1 MRRIILVLIIAGILA
16 GAIGGLVLYFHR
28 NSGAKLLARAE
39 LALRAR
45 NFDRALELAASYA
58 AANPDDW
65 RGPYFQARAHISLG
79 RYDEA
84 RTLLDQAAKAAPG
97 EATVL
102 MTRADTFAHPARQTL
117 AASDPDLR
125 PDVLRT
131 AIEQLGQA
139 KAALENATAP
149 DEDVATEIAEAI
161 GLVEIDI
168 GYAHRRLGL
177 RLQKE
182 ADVAAAGGAGDQA
195 SAKTKASEAA
205 MQEAARQLQDAA
217 GRLLAV
223 AKKDAQRAADQPAWP
238 RAANA
243 LVQLCIGEVRD
254 PRRSPDD
261 RQAFQTVLAEARQA
275 ILSMKDPPPVAAML
289 LVTQQVVAAGLEDI
303 SPAGRQEV
311 MGACEAL
318 DDILKRHPDDP
329 DAPQIRLARAEMALR
344 LGDVAKTEEICKAV
358 LQVDPRQR
366 QARLLLAVA
375 MLSRGN
381 VAEAEKDLFA
391 LRTDFPGSP
400 AAQYAFAQAAMK
412 SGKDE
417 LAKEA
422 LRKVTELD
430 PTHAGARQ
438 ALAASLLRDGF
449 YDQAFSEAKAL
460 YDAHPDSPVAIGLLV
475 ETAARTDQSGVALQA
490 IETAQKQFPDRP
502 VVQLAIAQGYRT
514 LGNIEASR
522 AAAAKAA
529 EAKATS
535 LSEHLAVA
543 EAMVYL
549 GKTAEAETM
558 LSETITAYPESS
570 APHYHLGALYQ
581 QTGRAMQAIEQYQA
595 AVRLTPQ
602 NTTYRMTLGRALFDA
617 GLLDEADVEVRQVL
631 SVDPSH
637 AQAGLVATQI
647 KILRGEPVAADELQP
662 ATVAGK
668 QQGLALALAYLNH
681 AEPQRCLE
689 VCQAVLKE
697 NPDDLD
703 ARLVLG
709 QAHLAL
715 NQPDQCIEQWTGI
728 IKKDPQ
734 RLVIYR
740 ALAGV
745 LIRQKTPAEVEA
757 FLTAIPGTGPNQID
771 SAMAWLY
778 QQKRDFAA
786 AADVYGRLAD
796 RDTAPQDLRYLAR
809 LDRARCLAQAGQ
821 TDEAIQELARLP
833 DKDPWRNRALLGKV
847 VILAGANRIQETGPI
862 LEELQAAAVKTA
874 DVESLG
880 RIGSFYLQTRQFDKA
895 VTVSEELERLVPKD
909 SRPCLLRAGAL
920 TALGRTADAVD
931 AYRQAVAR
939 QPGNFASHIRLVRAL
954 DAAQQPKEAL
964 EALAEL
970 GARGDTA
977 KALAAFERGAL
988 YVAWGLQ
995 KPAVECLGQLAQEGG
1010 ATRPDLRVALARA
1023 LAGLGDKEKAR
1034 EQLQKVPRHAKE
1046 HVSAQQLLAELADS
1060 DDAKLAV
1067 LRKADV
1073 DPSDRPALAVHR
1085 LDILLRAARAADAV
1099 REYQTF
1105 VAGLPQGATP
1115 PEALSLLALYAML
1128 RTGDQAGATAIAVQ
1142 AAQQVP
1148 RPAWKRVA
1156 VLLTMSDQP
1165 ETARTLLPEVARAD
1179 PQDTILGLCLAAQ
1192 TGGDTKPWTDR
1203 LAQLERLL
1211 AAVKPPVTM
1220 PTRHGILSALAA
1232 GDLADA
1238 EKRLADAAGADL
1250 IGRSVMGELVAAAR
1264 KDPNL
1269 KAEAAVLLKSTM
1281 ATDLRLPEIGRV
1293 WAMGALKAR
1302 PTSQWAAGLAAQ
1314 HATDAAGLQEVLAL
1328 LKPADCVLARAIEAS
1343 ILMIENK
1350 YAEAAEVYRRAA
1362 EAEKGDPQLVMRQ
1375 AIATENS
1382 GKLPEALALYRQVW
1396 EKTKSPTAANNAAY
1410 LASELYPKDKQHL
1423 AEAAAWAQAATDA
1436 EPANSAF
1443 HDTRGWIAYLLDRND
1458 EAVAQLR
1465 QAVKGLAASPEVH
1478 YHLGLAENKAGNAQ
1492 LGRDHLQAAVDLGEA
1507 AKTGDR
1513 PLPKSATD
1521 AVRLAREALAQLQG
1535 AQ

>member
-16 GAIGGLVLYFHR
+16 AAIGGAVWWFHR
-28 NSGAKLLARAE
+28 NSGTKLLARAE

-45 NFDRALELAASYA
+45 NFDRALELAANYTA
-58 AANPDDW
+58 GNPDDW
-65 RGPYFQARAHISLG
+65 RGPYLQARAHISLG

-84 RTLLDQAAKAAPG
+84 RTLLDQAAKTAPAEAAI
-97 EATVL
+97 L
-102 MTRADTFAHPARQTL
+102 ITRADTFAHPARQTL
-117 AASDPDLR
+117 ASSDPDLR

-149 DEDVATEIAEAI
+149 NEDVATEIAEAI
-161 GLVEIDI
+161 GLVEINI
-168 GYAHRRLGL
+168 GHAQRRLGL

-182 ADVAAAGGAGDQA
+182 ADVAAAGGAADQA
-195 SAKTKASEAA
+195 DAKTKASETA
-205 MQEAARQLQDAA
+205 MQEAARQLRDAA
-217 GRLLAV
+217 GRLLEV
-223 AKKDAQRAADQPAWP
+223 AKKDAQRAAEQPTQP

-243 LVQLCIGEVRD
+243 LVQLCIGELRD
-254 PRRSPDD
+254 PRGSPDE

-275 ILSMKDPPPVAAML
+275 ILSMKNPPPVAAML

-311 MGACEAL
+311 TEACKAL
-318 DDILKRHPDDP
+318 DDILQRHPDDP

-344 LGDVAKTEEICKAV
+344 LGDGAKAEEICKAI
-358 LQVDPRQR
+358 LQIDPRQH
-366 QARLLLAVA
+366 QARLILAAALLN
-375 MLSRGN
+375 RGN
-381 VAEAEKDLFA
+381 VAQAEKDLFA
-391 LRTDFPGSP
+391 LRTDFPQWP
-400 AAQYAFAQAAMK
+400 AAHYAYAQVAMK
-412 SGKDE
+412 TGKDE

-430 PTHAGARQ
+430 PSHAGARR

-460 YDAHPDSPVAIGLLV
+460 YDAHPDSPIAIGLLV
-475 ETAARTDQSGVALQA
+475 ETAARTNQPGVALQT
-490 IETAQKQFPDRP
+490 IEAAQKQFPDRP
-502 VVQLAIAQGYRT
+502 LVQLAVAQGYRT
-514 LGNIEASR
+514 LGNVEGSR
-522 AAAAKAA
+522 TAAAKAA
-529 EAKATS
+529 EAKPTS
-535 LSEHLAVA
+535 LGERLAVA

-558 LSETITAYPESS
+558 LSETITAYPDSS
-570 APHYHLGALYQ
+570 APHFQLGALYQ

-602 NTTYRMTLGRALFDA
+602 DTTYRMALARALFNA
-617 GLLDEADVEVRQVL
+617 GLLDEADAEVRQVL
-631 SVDPSH
+631 GVDPSH
-637 AQAGLVATQI
+637 AEAGLVATQI
-647 KILRGEPVAADELQP
+647 KILRGEPVAADDLQP
-662 ATVAGK
+662 ATVGGK

-681 AEPQRCLE
+681 AEPQRCLD
-689 VCQAVLKE
+689 VCQAILKE

-734 RLVIYR
+734 RLTVYR

-745 LIRQKTPAEVEA
+745 LSRQKTPAEVEA
-757 FLTAIPGTGPNQID
+757 VLAAIPGTGPIQVD
-771 SAMAWLY
+771 TAMAWLY
-778 QQKRDFAA
+778 QQKRDFDA

-796 RDTAPQDLRYLAR
+796 RDAAPQDLRYLAR
-809 LDRARCLAQAGQ
+809 LDRARCLAQAGHADQ
-821 TDEAIQELARLP
+821 AIQELGRLP
-833 DKDPWRNRALLGKV
+833 DKDPWRKRVLFGKIA
-847 VILAGANRIQETGPI
+847 ILAGADRIQETGPI
-862 LEELQAAAVKTA
+862 LDELQAAAVRTA
-874 DVESLG
+874 DGESLG
-880 RIGSFYLQTRQFDKA
+880 RVGSFYLQTRQFDKA
-895 VTVSEELERLVPKD
+895 VTVSAELERLVPND
-909 SRPCLLRAGAL
+909 PRPCLLRASAL
-920 TALGRTADAVD
+920 TALGRTAEAID

-964 EALAEL
+964 EALADL
-970 GARGDTA
+970 GARGEAA

-1034 EQLQKVPRHAKE
+1034 QQLQKVPRHAKE
-1046 HVSAQQLLAELADS
+1046 HVNAQQLLAELADS
-1060 DDAKLAV
+1060 DDAKLAI

-1073 DPSDRPALAVHR
+1073 DPDDQPALAVHR
-1085 LDILLRAARAADAV
+1085 MDILLRAARSADAV

-1105 VAGLPQGATP
+1105 VAGLPQGTSP

-1142 AAQQVP
+1142 AAKQVP
-1148 RPAWKRVA
+1148 RTAWKRMA

-1165 ETARTLLPEVARAD
+1165 ETARALLPEVARAE
-1179 PQDTILGLCLAAQ
+1179 PQDAILGLCLAAQ
-1192 TGGDTKPWTDR
+1192 TGADTKPWTDR

-1220 PTRHGILSALAA
+1220 PTRHGILAALAA
-1232 GDLADA
+1232 GNLADA

-1250 IGRSVMGELVAAAR
+1250 IGRSVMGELVAAAK

-1269 KAEAAVLLKSTM
+1269 KAEAVVLLKATM

-1293 WAMGALKAR
+1293 WALGALKAR
-1302 PTSQWAAGLAAQ
+1302 PTSHWAAGLAAQ
-1314 HATDAAGLQEVLAL
+1314 HATDAAGLREVLAL

-1343 ILMIENK
+1343 ILMVEHK
-1350 YAEAAEVYRRAA
+1350 YPEAAEIYRRAA

-1375 AIATENS
+1375 AMATES
-1382 GKLPEALALYRQVW
+1382 AGKLPEALALYRQVW
-1396 EKTKSPTAANNAAY
+1396 QEDKSPTAANNAAY
-1410 LASELYPKDKQHL
+1410 LASELHPTDKQRL

-1436 EPANSAF
+1436 EPANAAF
-1443 HDTRGWIAYLLDRND
+1443 YDTRGWIAYLLDRND
-1458 EAVAQLR
+1458 EALAQLR

-1478 YHLGLAENKAGNAQ
+1478 YHLGLTENKAGNAQ

-1507 AKTGDR
+1507 AKTAGR
-1513 PLPKSATD
+1513 PLPKSATE

-1535 AQ
+1535 TQ